1 MGAQARSLRTSD
13 TIHELRFSASE
24 DVATHEVQVHE
35 GWCQSHEQ
43 RCLYK
48 GSGDKAR
55 VEAVNMLEDGQ
66 QLGGHGNH
74 RGEEE
79 RHLHTS
85 RSLPYQDSCEA
96 SNEGRR
102 SQRFRQGG
110 KGEGKASKD
119 SRESIPCEGL
129 ERSNLE
135 KYSMSSVLRV
145 FLGAY
150 LLWES

>member
-55 VEAVNMLEDGQ
+55 VEAVNMLQDGQ

-85 RSLPYQDSCEA
+85 WSLPYQDSREA
-96 SNEGRR
+96 SNQGRR

-129 ERSNLE
+129 EGPDLE
-135 KYSMSSVLRV
+135 KYSTSGVLHSSL
-145 FLGAY
+145 LGAC
-150 LLWES
+150 L